1 MMKSKELYSEII
13 GIFHDT
19 KELVR
24 YYQGN
29 IIALFIGIAIPIF
42 NQNRNNQGMFFNYFE
57 RTIQI
62 PDESTFNQQTS
73 IDNIPSTLDYTE
85 STTESNYFD
94 ETMSQDVTTFPD
106 ITSSDDMLLMSNTQ
120 DEIVTEK
127 IVKPLQYET
136 QGNLYLFFSDLVRL
150 IRQRLIH

>member
-1 MMKSKELYSEII
+1 MLFLFLIKIEII
-13 GIFHDT
+13 
-19 KELVR
+19 KVC
-24 YYQGN
+24 
-29 IIALFIGIAIPIF
+29 
-42 NQNRNNQGMFFNYFE
+42 FFNYFE
-57 RTIQI
+57 RTVQI
-62 PDESTFNQQTS
+62 PDESTLNQQTS

-94 ETMSQDVTTFPD
+94 ETTSQDVTTFPD

>member
-1 MMKSKELYSEII
+1 
-13 GIFHDT
+13 
-19 KELVR
+19 
-24 YYQGN
+24 
-29 IIALFIGIAIPIF
+29 
-42 NQNRNNQGMFFNYFE
+42 MFFNYFE

-94 ETMSQDVTTFPD
+94 EDVTTFPD
-106 ITSSDDMLLMSNTQ
+106 ITSSDDMLLMSNTE
-120 DEIVTEK
+120 DKIVTEK